1 MKKSIKRIFKNIGL
15 EVRRVPKPPVAN
27 KEPKQYTIVFG
38 PYSLKTDNESLSVN
52 YIRHPENN
60 QVLARLGRL
69 VSRHFPLSGIIDIG
83 ANCGDTG
90 ALLRSVCSLPIL
102 CVEGDPHLLQQL
114 VSNTA
119 PWPDITILPEY
130 LGEHTQEV
138 AMEIQKQGW
147 NNTLVPKSGT
157 GKSVTLRRLDEIT
170 IPWLKEHAVSF
181 LKCDTEGFDNAI
193 LFGARGLLSRDHPVL
208 LFEYNRENMQMIN
221 EDGLR
226 IFPYLEQLDYDLLIF
241 YDDGGRMILSTDTH
255 QTSLIRDVHD
265 YADGEHGIY
274 YYDIVAFPRKLYSV
288 AEEFLAVERAHRA
301 NPTSLNRNGQ

>member
-1 MKKSIKRIFKNIGL
+1 
-15 EVRRVPKPPVAN
+15 
-27 KEPKQYTIVFG
+27 
-38 PYSLKTDNESLSVN
+38 
-52 YIRHPENN
+52 
-60 QVLARLGRL
+60 
-69 VSRHFPLSGIIDIG
+69 
-83 ANCGDTG
+83 
-90 ALLRSVCSLPIL
+90 
-102 CVEGDPHLLQQL
+102 
-114 VSNTA
+114 
-119 PWPDITILPEY
+119 
-130 LGEHTQEV
+130 
-138 AMEIQKQGW
+138 MEIQKQGW